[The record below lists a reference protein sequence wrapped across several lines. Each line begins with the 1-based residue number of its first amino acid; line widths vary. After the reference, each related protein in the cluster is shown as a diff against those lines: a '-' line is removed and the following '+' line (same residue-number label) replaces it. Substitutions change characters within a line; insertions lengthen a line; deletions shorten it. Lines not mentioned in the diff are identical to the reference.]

1 MLMPEEKKNAKKG
14 NARLSKIPVL
24 GGGMFS
30 CWVTPKVIIMV
41 PKVLSFR
48 VEYKEKRYYKRQT

>member
-1 MLMPEEKKNAKKG
+1 MLMPEKNAKKG

-41 PKVLSFR
+41 PKVLSFCGIQG
-48 VEYKEKRYYKRQT
+48 KEIL